1 MDQTRVGG
9 LVIPARYVNL
19 IWLLALGTL
28 WGSSYLFI
36 KIVVAEIPA
45 LVLVAGRLLVA
56 SIALWIIVRV
66 LGLKMPRS
74 GRVWRTYALL
84 GFLGAAAPYTL
95 ITWGEQYIPS
105 GLAALLQSTTPIFAL
120 LLAQV
125 LPQDDRITLL
135 KVVGVIVGFVG
146 VGLLMWPDLS
156 GGWGDLGSRSN
167 LLGQLAIVG
176 SSLCYALT
184 AILARD
190 RLRGQHPLCSATGQL
205 SMGAVYALIGVLLTG
220 SSFDLALS
228 GKAWASWAGLT
239 LFGTILAY
247 GIYFTLIERGGA
259 TYATMV
265 TYVIPINGLLLG
277 ALVLGESLSLTIWLS
292 LLLILSGVLLVR
304 GREERE
310 SRAPESDDARSRRI
324 GVDTTKESG

>member
-1 MDQTRVGG
+1 MDQTRVRR

-19 IWLLALGTL
+19 MWLLALGML

-56 SIALWIIVRV
+56 SIVMWIIVRV

-74 GRVWRTYALL
+74 GRAWRTYALL
-84 GFLGAAAPYTL
+84 GLLGAAAPYTL

-105 GLAALLQSTTPIFAL
+105 GLASLLQSTTPIFAL
-120 LLAQV
+120 LLAQF
-125 LPQDDRITLL
+125 LPHDDHNSVQ
-135 KVVGVIVGFVG
+135 KVAGVIVGFVG
-146 VGLLMWPDLS
+146 VGLLMWPDLRE
-156 GGWGDLGSRSN
+156 GWRDLGSRNN

-184 AILARD
+184 AIVARSQ
-190 RLRGQHPLCSATGQL
+190 LRGQHALCSATGQL
-205 SMGAVYALIGVLLTG
+205 SMGAVYATIGVLLTG
-220 SSFDLALS
+220 SSFELALS
-228 GKAWASWAGLT
+228 GKAWASWAGLI

-259 TYATMV
+259 TFATMV

-277 ALVLGESLSLTIWLS
+277 ALVLGEQLNLTIWLS
-292 LLLILSGVLLVR
+292 LLLILGGVLLVR
-304 GREERE
+304 GREGREGRQVE
-310 SRAPESDDARSRRI
+310 SRSARS
-324 GVDTTKESG
+324 